1 MIKIVRTLTLIALA
15 AAIISGMAAA
25 QQATSG
31 TIPSSVTAQ
40 GATQAFTLGGDT
52 SYTIGQISDID
63 AWRSSEMGISW
74 VSLPAGTTV
83 HVMYMTGMPTATG
96 TSAPAAS
103 MIVFGPPGYVGSGS
117 WSGAGGSA
125 KSYSF
130 TGTVGQNF
138 MVTQQAGGTVDR
150 VVVSF
155 T

>member
-1 MIKIVRTLTLIALA
+1 MIALA
-15 AAIISGMAAA
+15 AAFVSGLAAA
-25 QQATSG
+25 QQASSG
-31 TIPSSVTAQ
+31 TMQPGVAAQ
-40 GATQAFTLGGDT
+40 GATQTFTLGGDT
-52 SYTIGQISDID
+52 RYTIGQISDID

-83 HVMYMTGMPTATG
+83 HAMYMTGMPPSTG
-96 TSAPAAS
+96 TGAPAAS

-117 WSGAGGSA
+117 WSGAGGTA
-125 KSYSF
+125 QSYSF
-130 TGTVGQNF
+130 SGTAGQNF